1 MPSHMLSVHTRTA
14 GSNMLPPDGQEAAK
28 GPQETPAQR
37 NLRLLK
43 EIEDEEEAFQRKT
56 TKLAMEMARVESDKV
71 MSKTVTVEAFAKQMH
86 EKMEALQA
94 TFTQEIEQGRKREDA
109 LQAQLASVMTENK
122 RLALTVEE
130 VLKEQKVAAKH
141 RNDLE
146 EAIFYLQD
154 EILKTKPKPPPTP
167 QIDPKTA
174 AKKKK

>member
-71 MSKTVTVEAFAKQMH
+71 M
-86 EKMEALQA
+86 
-94 TFTQEIEQGRKREDA
+94 
-109 LQAQLASVMTENK
+109 
-122 RLALTVEE
+122 
-130 VLKEQKVAAKH
+130 
-141 RNDLE
+141 
-146 EAIFYLQD
+146 
-154 EILKTKPKPPPTP
+154 
-167 QIDPKTA
+167 
-174 AKKKK
+174 